1 MGLARF
7 IPKMQLPLLRK
18 EMVEVAVRRRTYIIR
33 FIYAVAMF
41 FVWGL
46 VLWEMYTD
54 TSGDA
59 GSMLGQGKELFTA
72 AMVIQLVSIFLFLPA
87 SVAGSITTE
96 RENKTMVLLLVT
108 DLRPWEIL
116 TQKLVGRLLPVLTF
130 LFLAMPLAGVAY
142 LFGGVTL
149 NQVAISVYVLILT
162 ALQIGAAV
170 VFVSTFCKTTVSS
183 LLVSYLVGPLIYLMA
198 IIGNIVIGVLWVGVI
213 YMGAAALNINID
225 FEASLMMNAFP
236 PSLLFAF
243 DTQTLGHTVL
253 FTVPVLLVSGLFVLM
268 ARDELVSGTLAMGP
282 QAPVS
287 MQFTQTR
294 TTPSAY
300 KRPLPTDEPVSWR
313 LTLGGAGSKTSVRV
327 ATLSALVIIVGF
339 FAMSLMGGNV
349 RGSLG
354 LLGFMGCL
362 TWAVATLVLVVLA
375 AGLFAT
381 ERTKGTL
388 DVLLATP
395 MSSREILTQKMNLV
409 HRWWI
414 AMVTVLGTLLCLRAL
429 CLLAD
434 GEPLLLVADAILVGA
449 CIAIY
454 SRLFIWFSIWLGLTV
469 TTHAK
474 ATLMAIS
481 IVAGWCAAT
490 LAVPIFFVE
499 LFDIYD
505 ARFVTMFSPLSVI
518 VASEWPHEVLGDWDD
533 AEVITTIVQ
542 LCAYGGAL
550 LWLRRHV
557 LRHLDTYLG
566 RTEAGLTAPG
576 RPIESPA
583 PESPESPESPDAA

>member
-1 MGLARF
+1 
-7 IPKMQLPLLRK
+7 MQLPLLRK

-33 FIYAVAMF
+33 FIYALAMF
-41 FVWGL
+41 VIWGF
-46 VLWEMYTD
+46 VLWEMYGD
-54 TSGDA
+54 SGGDA
-59 GSMLGQGKELFTA
+59 RAMLGKGDELFAA

-162 ALQIGAAV
+162 AVQIGAAV

-213 YMGAAALNINID
+213 YMGAAAIGIDID

-236 PSLLFAF
+236 PALLFAF
-243 DTQTLGHTVL
+243 EAQDLAHTFV

-294 TTPSAY
+294 STPAAY
-300 KRPLPTDEPVSWR
+300 KRALPTDEPIAWR
-313 LTLGGAGSKTSVRV
+313 LMLSGAGTKTAVRV
-327 ATLSALVIIVGF
+327 ATASALVIIVGF

-349 RGSLG
+349 RGSMG
-354 LLGFMGCL
+354 VLGFMGCL
-362 TWAVATLVLVVLA
+362 TWAVATLVLVVLS
-375 AGLFAT
+375 AGLFST

-395 MSSREILTQKMNLV
+395 MSSREILTQKMDLV
-409 HRWWI
+409 HRWWL
-414 AMVTVLGTLLCLRAL
+414 AMVTVIGSLLAMRTL
-429 CLLAD
+429 CLLAE
-434 GEPLLLVADAILVGA
+434 GEPFLLAADAVLVVA

-454 SRLFIWFSIWLGLTV
+454 SRLFIWFAIWLGLTV
-469 TTHAK
+469 KTHAK

-481 IVAGWCAAT
+481 VVAGWCAAT
-490 LAVPIFFVE
+490 LAIPLFIADLFNWYGSEWLAVLSPI
-499 LFDIYD
+499 
-505 ARFVTMFSPLSVI
+505 TVI
-518 VASEWPHEVLGDWDD
+518 AASEWPHEIIRQWDD
-533 AEVITTIVQ
+533 AEGITAIVQ
-542 LCAYGGAL
+542 ICVYGIVL
-550 LWLRRHV
+550 WWLRRHV
-557 LRHLDTYLG
+557 LRNLDTYLG

-576 RPIESPA
+576 QAIEPPDTPQ
-583 PESPESPESPDAA
+583 PEPT